1 MDARA
6 TPYSF
11 GKLELVSLTHSLN
24 LGLRRSLPMLLQT
37 EASEC
42 GLASIA
48 MVAHHHGCR
57 VDLAQLR
64 RKFRFSLKGATL
76 EDLVTV
82 AENIGLAS
90 RPLRLELDELDQL
103 RKPCIIHWD
112 LNHFVVLVEVSRK
125 TALIHDP
132 AAGVRRLPLS
142 VVSRHFTGVALELTP
157 TERFREAQPAPRL
170 GAFQALGRISGLGRS
185 LAFLVSL
192 ALAMEFLALLGPLLL
207 GWVID
212 QALVSA
218 DRDLLTTLALAFL
231 LLLALQAIFS
241 AARGWL
247 LLGLNASL
255 RLQSRTNLFSHLVTL
270 PLSFFETR
278 HLGDVLSRF
287 GSQEHILQA
296 MTAELV
302 EAVLDGVMAVL
313 TLVLMVIFAPALAAI
328 VVAGAGLY
336 ALLRWISYRP
346 LRDASSESIIW
357 AARRDSHFLET
368 VRGVGT
374 IKLFGAQN
382 SRRAHWLNLVVEALN
397 RQLTTDKLRLL
408 IRTANTAVLGAISI
422 LVIWLGAHR
431 VLAGGFSVGL
441 LIAFLAYKDQFLHR
455 VSELT
460 NKVVDLT
467 MLRLHAERLS
477 DIALA
482 EPEPVSDRPN
492 EPRYAPR
499 QIGLEVRNLSFRYGE
514 HEPWVLE
521 DVSFKVAP
529 GESVAIV
536 GSSGC
541 GKTTLL
547 KLLAGLLTPVKGE
560 ILVDG
565 EPLSRFGLAA
575 YRSLLGVV
583 MQDDHLFAGSMS
595 DNITFFA
602 ERPDFA
608 WMRECAR
615 LSAVHDDIEALP
627 MGYGTL
633 IGDMGTVLSGGQ
645 KQRVLLARALY
656 RRPAILLLD
665 EATSHLDL
673 EREQAVNDSLRG
685 LEVTRIVIAHRPE
698 TIRAAGR
705 LIALSESRVVS
716 ALERDPPATGPNT
729 PRPDTGVPVQPRSR
743 PKPHRSPRRVG

>member
-1 MDARA
+1 MTSAH
-6 TPYSF
+6 P
-11 GKLELVSLTHSLN
+11 LN

-42 GLASIA
+42 GLACLA
-48 MVAHHHGCR
+48 MVAHHHGFR
-57 VDLAQLR
+57 LDLGQLR

-76 EDLVTV
+76 EDLIKI
-82 AENIGLAS
+82 AETTGFAS

-103 RKPCIIHWD
+103 RTPCILHWD

-125 TALIHDP
+125 HALIHDP
-132 AAGVRRLPLS
+132 AVGVRRLPLS
-142 VVSRHFTGVALELTP
+142 VLSRHFTGVALELTP
-157 TERFREAQPAPRL
+157 TERFRKAEPGPRL
-170 GAFQALGRISGLGRS
+170 GAFQALGRISGLGKS
-185 LAFLVSL
+185 LGFLVSL

-212 QALVSA
+212 HAIVSA

-231 LLLALQAIFS
+231 LLLALQTAFS
-241 AARGWL
+241 AARGWML
-247 LLGLNASL
+247 MGLNASL
-255 RLQSRTNLFSHLVTL
+255 RLQSRTNLFSHLLKL

-313 TLVLMVIFAPALAAI
+313 TLLLMALFAPALAAI
-328 VVAGAGLY
+328 VVAGAMVY
-336 ALLRWISYRP
+336 ALLRWVSYRP
-346 LRDASSESIIW
+346 LRDASSEAIVW
-357 AARRDSHFLET
+357 AARRDTHFLET
-368 VRGVGT
+368 IRGVGT
-374 IKLFGAQN
+374 IKLFGAQDE
-382 SRRAHWLNLVVEALN
+382 RRAHWLNLVVETLN
-397 RQLTTDKLRLL
+397 RQLTTEKLRLL
-408 IRTANTAVLGAISI
+408 VRTANTAVLGAITI

-431 VLAGGFSVGL
+431 VLEGAFSVGL
-441 LIAFLAYKDQFLHR
+441 LVAFVAYKDQFLHR

-482 EPEPVSDRPN
+482 EPEPVSERPT
-492 EPRYAPR
+492 EPKRSR
-499 QIGLEVRNLSFRYGE
+499 QALGLQVRNLSFRYGE

-521 DVSFKVAP
+521 DASFEVGP

-536 GSSGC
+536 GASGC

-560 ILVDG
+560 ILADG
-565 EPLSRFGLAA
+565 EPLSRFGLGP

-602 ERPDFA
+602 ERPDFG

-615 LSAVHDDIEALP
+615 MAAVHDDIEALP

-665 EATSHLDL
+665 EATSHLDV
-673 EREQAVNDSLRG
+673 EREQAVNDALRR

-698 TIRAAGR
+698 TIRAAAR
-705 LIALSESRVVS
+705 SIALSGGRIASGLPCKDHVTGHRPSVTP
-716 ALERDPPATGPNT
+716 AL
-729 PRPDTGVPVQPRSR
+729 
-743 PKPHRSPRRVG
+743 VG